1 MASERDVQRLRSA
14 QVGILMRSYRESFAL
29 GTGRRGLSQA
39 ELLRR
44 MGAVDDVYETRYSHG
59 TVSRWE
65 SGSTRPSVDRLRV
78 FGMALNLSETEVA
91 GLILLAGLAPD
102 FPGAA
107 LALSSGSDPVRRP
120 ESPGVVPG
128 VVLDGVELGDPDRDS
143 LLAGS
148 VGGRRRRGLMPSLS
162 AEVRLFFLRVLL
174 LGVAL
179 TACGY
184 VLSLAG
190 WDGSLHTVPF
200 AGFAVALVLGQ
211 GFLFPERQAGL
222 REFFWVSIFFV
233 LTTPLF
239 QFAPLGL
246 DHYNFHV
253 LDAIRGTWIPCLLA
267 LLVNLVLASGA
278 GVLFHRLHR
287 WQYVGGETGGAL
299 RRALW
304 VALPPLVVV
313 YGVAVVITN
322 ASVSIQ
328 LAFLVPVIATVF
340 TALLVLRD
348 PEVTFSERDRRMLF
362 PVVAATAML
371 CGTLGL
377 VVIVAIYVSPDL
389 PMVLPDHNLLGSWE
403 IDFGELGITRDEA
416 LDRLNVGYMWHAM
429 SLFAY
434 MAFVVG
440 GSLIV
445 AVYRMGDGGDPDVA
459 PASSGPTARAPR
471 RGSSGARGLGSQLLP
486 GPVRVSSERW
496 GGPVL
501 ITGLN

>member
-1 MASERDVQRLRSA
+1 MAAERDVQRLRSA
-14 QVGILMRSYRESFAL
+14 QVGFLMRSYRESFAL
-29 GTGRRGLSQA
+29 GGGRRGLSQ
-39 ELLRR
+39 EDLLRR
-44 MGAVDDVYETRYSHG
+44 MRAVDDGYAGRFSHT

-65 SGSTRPSVDRLRV
+65 SGATRPTVERLRV
-78 FGMALNLSETEVA
+78 FGLALNLSEVEVA

-102 FPGAA
+102 FGSATQA
-107 LALSSGSDPVRRP
+107 LASGSVPVRQVESSGV
-120 ESPGVVPG
+120 ES
-128 VVLDGVELGDPDRDS
+128 DGVESGEFDRET
-143 LLAGS
+143 LPAGY
-148 VGGRRRRGLMPSLS
+148 RRVRALVRGPM
-162 AEVRLFFLRVLL
+162 AEARFLFLRVLS
-174 LGVAL
+174 LGLAF
-179 TACGY
+179 TAFGY
-184 VLSLAG
+184 LLSLTG

-200 AGFAVALVLGQ
+200 AGFAMALVLGQ
-211 GFLFPERQAGL
+211 GFLFPERRAGL
-222 REFFWVSIFFV
+222 REFFWVSIFIV

-253 LDAIRGTWIPCLLA
+253 LDAVRGTWIPCLLA

-278 GVLFHRLHR
+278 GVLFHVLHR
-287 WQYVGGETGGAL
+287 WQYAGGETGGAL

-304 VALPPLVVV
+304 VALPPSVLV
-313 YGVAVVITN
+313 YGVVVVVTN

-328 LAFLVPVIATVF
+328 LAFLLPVIATVF

-348 PEVTFSERDRRMLF
+348 QGVTFSERDRRILF

-389 PMVLPDHNLLGSWE
+389 PMVLPDHSLLGSWE
-403 IDFGELGITRDEA
+403 LDFGELGITREQA

-445 AVYRMGDGGDPDVA
+445 AVYRMGEGGAPGVA
-459 PASSGPTARAPR
+459 PASSGQSARASR
-471 RGSSGARGLGSQLLP
+471 RGSSGGQGLGSRFLP
-486 GPVRVSSERW
+486 GPVRVWSGRW
-496 GGPVL
+496 GRF
-501 ITGLN
+501 